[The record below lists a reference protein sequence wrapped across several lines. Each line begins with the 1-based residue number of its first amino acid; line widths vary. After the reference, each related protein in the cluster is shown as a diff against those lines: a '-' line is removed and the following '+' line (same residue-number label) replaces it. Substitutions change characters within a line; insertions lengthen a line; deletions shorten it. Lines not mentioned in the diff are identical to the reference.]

1 MDCEWDEAKSERNRI
16 VRGLPF
22 DLAIRLFDDF
32 VSEEP
37 DTRRDYGETRIRAV
51 GVVGELTLYCVY
63 TIRGDKRRI
72 FSLRVANRRERRGD
86 RWAKPG

>member
-1 MDCEWDEAKSERNRI
+1 MDCEWDEAKSERNRV

-32 VSEEP
+32 VFAEP

-51 GVVGELTLYCVY
+51 GHG
-63 TIRGDKRRI
+63 G
-72 FSLRVANRRERRGD
+72 
-86 RWAKPG
+86 